1 LVWFEEAK
9 ESQGSLSARSF
20 HEAKNA
26 NKNGK
31 YLVGNFHQPFD
42 EFLQQTATLNSV
54 IRLEV
59 TYEVKKD
66 QTVED
71 VIKELTLD
79 DVHDLQSRL
88 SLLGRQ
94 KNETEEDVRDGTFE
108 KKYFLKV

>member
-1 LVWFEEAK
+1 
-9 ESQGSLSARSF
+9 
-20 HEAKNA
+20 
-26 NKNGK
+26 
-31 YLVGNFHQPFD
+31 LVGNFHQPFD